1 MLSTSRRLFVYFGV
15 VGALSLVPLSA
26 CLNPSLD
33 EVEATERP
41 APLVESP
48 ALPPG
53 TYPIQSIAYDDA
65 DGAYRVFLLD
75 APPSQ
80 RGAYVSTS
88 LRMARLTDDEIA
100 AGKSSFVDVDAEGPV
115 AKLTPEFAIQY
126 VHNVTEDTQNP
137 RTGQTETVVVRQESS
152 TWSPFMAGMT
162 GAMLGNMLFSPMY
175 HYPPPYRMG
184 SPLYGVGGSGAT
196 RLDAQRSYQTSHGA
210 LPQPAK
216 LSQSGYSKS
225 KSSSSMK
232 STGSGAGSSR
242 LNKGTGTSSRPR
254 GGFGGGF
261 RGGRRR

>member
-1 MLSTSRRLFVYFGV
+1 MLSTSTSRRLFVYFGV

-115 AKLTPEFAIQY
+115 AKLGMRNRQRRVRERLAVDPQHVDVECPRSPPFAAFAPEALFDRQCDIQEFA
-126 VHNVTEDTQNP
+126 
-137 RTGQTETVVVRQESS
+137 
-152 TWSPFMAGMT
+152 
-162 GAMLGNMLFSPMY
+162 
-175 HYPPPYRMG
+175 
-184 SPLYGVGGSGAT
+184 SG
-196 RLDAQRSYQTSHGA
+196 QRSANAH
-210 LPQPAK
+210 
-216 LSQSGYSKS
+216 
-225 KSSSSMK
+225 
-232 STGSGAGSSR
+232 
-242 LNKGTGTSSRPR
+242 R
-254 GGFGGGF
+254 GVHVVGLRRTDRRF
-261 RGGRRR
+261 RFVGQRRRRRHFRRERR